1 MVIVTHEAGQ
11 TGAAEGKLP
20 KGGQSGKSFS
30 VEKRRKLERQVGGER
45 VLEGE
50 ATAAGCGDHAPS
62 PGASHLLLVFQ
73 SPWLCQV
80 GEKGQAVS
88 SLFGWSFWELRR
100 AEGLSV
106 SYRSSLQCQKHY

>member
-1 MVIVTHEAGQ
+1 MCLQKFYSKKDAFLIHGDCNALGRQ

-45 VLEGE
+45 VLEGAE
-50 ATAAGCGDHAPS
+50 TAAGCGDHAPS
-62 PGASHLLLVFQ
+62 LGASHLLLVFQ
-73 SPWLCQV
+73 SPWPCQV

-88 SLFGWSFWELRR
+88 SPLGW
-100 AEGLSV
+100 
-106 SYRSSLQCQKHY
+106 